1 MTEEDIETVR
11 AAYRES
17 YHRKTAARRAKGL
30 CVKCGQRSPEPG
42 RTRCEPCAG
51 KQRAADLERYH
62 RRTAERV
69 AAGMCPKCGKRP
81 PAPGRSQCQP
91 CLEKDAAAGRARDA
105 RLRGAGVPRRDPAR
119 EREYRREH
127 NRCER
132 EQRSALGLCIRC
144 GKSSAAPGRMSCEPC
159 LDKRRASDR
168 AKYAAG
174 KAAGML
180 YGGSDPEVRR
190 RVGRKR
196 SRKRSEDR
204 RAAGLCVR
212 CGAVPPAEGRTMCEP
227 CRDDRRAADRARH
240 AERRAAGVCP
250 DCAAPAPGGKLYC
263 EPCAG
268 TRSRRRNLEA
278 KRKAARRRYA
288 ERRARGD
295 CTSCGKPTDGTA
307 ECQSCR
313 DAARDRYDARRAA
326 MVCVKCR
333 APTVGGA
340 AYCAPCAAVK
350 AEQRDREAQY
360 AARRRRYA
368 ERRAKGLCVGC
379 GAPSP
384 GVARCEPC
392 SRKHRESS
400 GAFRGIPLWDP
411 SWTVIEIATG
421 EHLGTYDSE
430 MEVAACLAFARLSH
444 DEVEVIADVSPM
456 ASLTAPRW

>member
-1 MTEEDIETVR
+1 MTVQDIETVR

-30 CVKCGQRSPEPG
+30 CVKCGMCRPAPG

-62 RRTAERV
+62 RRTAERL
-69 AAGMCPKCGKRP
+69 ARGMCPKCGKRP
-81 PAPGRSQCQP
+81 PAPRRSQCEP

-105 RLRGAGVPRRDPAR
+105 RLRDAGLPRRDPAR

-127 NRCER
+127 DRCER
-132 EQRSALGLCIRC
+132 EQRSALGICARC
-144 GKSSAAPGRMSCEPC
+144 GRAPARPEHTTCEPC
-159 LDKRRASDR
+159 AKKHRARDRARHAMAKAEGLPYGGRDPEARRRA
-168 AKYAAG
+168 
-174 KAAGML
+174 
-180 YGGSDPEVRR
+180 
-190 RVGRKR
+190 GRKR
-196 SRKRSEDR
+196 SRKRSEAR

-240 AERRAAGVCP
+240 AERRAAGLCP

-307 ECQSCR
+307 ECRACR

-326 MVCVKCR
+326 GLCVRCR

-350 AEQRDREAQY
+350 AAQRDREAQY
-360 AARRRRYA
+360 ATRRRRYA
-368 ERRAKGLCVGC
+368 ERRAQGRCVGC

-392 SRKHRESS
+392 SRKHREGS

-430 MEVAACLAFARLSH
+430 MEVAACLAFARLSR

-456 ASLTAPRW
+456 SSYTAPPW